1 MTASTGQPE
10 SLLST
15 GHERPQLWGI
25 LNVTPDSFSDGGLYS
40 DPEAALTQAR
50 RMVAEGAAVI
60 DVGGE
65 STRPGAEPVTPHLER
80 ERVLPV
86 IEALAREGIRV
97 SIDTM
102 HASTAAAAVQAGASI
117 VNDVSGGLAD
127 PAMFDTVAGL
137 RSQYVMMH
145 WRGPSDQ
152 WPALSHYRWAPHDV
166 SIELLGRWHAA
177 LQAGIQP
184 ERIWVDP
191 GLGFAKNP
199 EHNWQLLNELNAIA
213 SIGARV
219 LVGAS
224 RKRFLGA
231 LLPDDAPVDDRD
243 LLTAVVSVLAA
254 GRGADALRVHD
265 VRSSARALDVW
276 QAFSTA
282 SASAPQHYGSYLAT
296 APPVPSAAT
305 ASTVALAA
313 TGPAGAAAAGY
324 AGGGSAGD
332 RITLT
337 GVRAF
342 AHHGVFDH
350 ERRDGQPFVIDVVAH
365 LDLRWAAAGDDLAS
379 TVHYGILAEQV
390 VAAVESDPVDLIES
404 VAERIAGVVLQHGA
418 VYRVEVTV
426 HKPQAPITVPFD
438 DVSVT
443 VVRSRS

>member
-1 MTASTGQPE
+1 VTASTGQPE
-10 SLLST
+10 PPPST

-65 STRPGAEPVTPHLER
+65 STRPGAEPVTPQLEC

-86 IEALAREGIRV
+86 VEALAREGIRV

-102 HASTAAAAVQAGASI
+102 HASTAAAAVQAGATI
-117 VNDVSGGLAD
+117 VNDVSGGQAD
-127 PAMFDTVAGL
+127 AAMFETVAGL
-137 RSQYVMMH
+137 RSHYVMMH

-152 WPALSHYRWAPHDV
+152 WPALSHYRWASHDV
-166 SIELLGRWHAA
+166 STELLGRWHAA

-199 EHNWQLLNELNAIA
+199 EHNWQLLHELNAIA

-296 APPVPSAAT
+296 APSAAT
-305 ASTVALAA
+305 AS
-313 TGPAGAAAAGY
+313 AGAAAAGY

-350 ERRDGQPFVIDVVAH
+350 ERRDGQAFIIDVVAH

-379 TVHYGILAEQV
+379 TVHYGVLAEQV